1 MELTDLLSELTKP
14 MLPTVALIISFLCI
28 VISWAVAIIA
38 EKLNHT
44 KIANV
49 SIGLVI
55 TAAIVTVAIVISL
68 PSKPKL
74 DYDLSRDKN
83 YVYVNSHNDRLNSAK
98 LKIIGEDEQTVYVLH
113 KNETY
118 KIPIMSTS
126 GRKEPHGI
134 TSKPI

>member
-1 MELTDLLSELTKP
+1 
-14 MLPTVALIISFLCI
+14 MLPTAALIISFLCI

-49 SIGLVI
+49 SIGLVV
-55 TAAIVTVAIVISL
+55 AMAVVTVVITVSQ

-83 YVYVNSHNDRLNSAK
+83 YVYIDSHNDRLESAK
-98 LKIIGEDEQTVYVLH
+98 LKIIGEDKRTVYVLY
-113 KNETY
+113 KDETY
-118 KIPIMSTS
+118 KIPVMVDK
-126 GRKEPHGI
+126 R
-134 TSKPI
+134 

>member
-1 MELTDLLSELTKP
+1 MEFTDLLSELTKP
-14 MLPTVALIISFLCI
+14 MLPTAALIISFLCI

-49 SIGLVI
+49 SIGLVVVM
-55 TAAIVTVAIVISL
+55 AVVTVVITVSQ

-83 YVYVNSHNDRLNSAK
+83 YVYIDSHNDRLESAK
-98 LKIIGEDEQTVYVLH
+98 LKIIGEDKRTVYVLY
-113 KNETY
+113 KDETY
-118 KIPIMSTS
+118 KIPVMVDK
-126 GRKEPHGI
+126 R
-134 TSKPI
+134 

>member
-14 MLPTVALIISFLCI
+14 MLPTVALIISFLYI

-55 TAAIVTVAIVISL
+55 TAAIVTVAIAILL

-98 LKIIGEDEQTVYVLH
+98 LKIIGEDKQTVYVLY
-113 KNETY
+113 KDETY
-118 KIPIMSTS
+118 KIPVMIDK
-126 GRKEPHGI
+126 R
-134 TSKPI
+134 

>member
-28 VISWAVAIIA
+28 VILWATAIIA
-38 EKLNHT
+38 EKLNRT

-49 SIGLVI
+49 CIGLVG
-55 TAAIVTVAIVISL
+55 AMAIVTIVITVSQ

-83 YVYVNSHNDRLNSAK
+83 YVYIDSHNDRLESAK
-98 LKIIGEDEQTVYVLH
+98 LKIIGEDKCTVYVLY
-113 KNETY
+113 KDETY
-118 KIPIMSTS
+118 KIPVMVDK
-126 GRKEPHGI
+126 R
-134 TSKPI
+134 

>member
-1 MELTDLLSELTKP
+1 
-14 MLPTVALIISFLCI
+14 MLPTAALIISFLCI

-49 SIGLVI
+49 SIGLVV
-55 TAAIVTVAIVISL
+55 AMAVVTVVITVSQ

-83 YVYVNSHNDRLNSAK
+83 YVYIDSHNDRLESAK
-98 LKIIGEDEQTVYVLH
+98 RTVYVLY
-113 KNETY
+113 KDETY
-118 KIPIMSTS
+118 KIPVMVDK
-126 GRKEPHGI
+126 R
-134 TSKPI
+134 

>member
-14 MLPTVALIISFLCI
+14 MLPTVALVISFLCI

-49 SIGLVI
+49 SIGLVV
-55 TAAIVTVAIVISL
+55 AMAIVTIVTALSL

-98 LKIIGEDEQTVYVLH
+98 LKIIGEDKHTVYVLY
-113 KNETY
+113 KDETY
-118 KIPIMSTS
+118 KIPIVVDK
-126 GRKEPHGI
+126 R
-134 TSKPI
+134 

>member
-55 TAAIVTVAIVISL
+55 TAAIVTVAIAISL

-74 DYDLSRDKN
+74 DYNLSRDKN

-98 LKIIGEDEQTVYVLH
+98 LKIIGEDKHTVYVLY
-113 KNETY
+113 KDETY
-118 KIPIMSTS
+118 KIPVMVDK
-126 GRKEPHGI
+126 R
-134 TSKPI
+134 

>member
-49 SIGLVI
+49 SIGLVV
-55 TAAIVTVAIVISL
+55 AMAIVTIVTALSL

-98 LKIIGEDEQTVYVLH
+98 LKIIGEDKHTVYVLY
-113 KNETY
+113 KDETY
-118 KIPIMSTS
+118 KIPVMVDK
-126 GRKEPHGI
+126 R
-134 TSKPI
+134 